1 MPRPEKVE
9 AVAEIKQR
17 IEDADAVFVTE
28 FRGMTVKQLQSLR
41 RGLRAGGADYKVYK
55 MSLARRAA
63 DELGLDGMAEH
74 LAGPSALTF
83 AGSDPVAAAK
93 ILKDVGRDNESLV
106 IKAGLLR
113 GGVVILPEQVS
124 ALAEIEPREVLL
136 AKIAGA
142 AKAPLQSM
150 AGMLGSFTRNA
161 ATMFSQL
168 LEKRESAE
176 PESARVA
183 AEPTAAQAPADDEA
197 PQPDQSQPDESQP
210 GDAQDQPTPTDQ
222 TTEESGTGETDDG
235 PAGNEPTEPA
245 ESAEEE

>member
-1 MPRPEKVE
+1 MPRPEKVQ

-124 ALAEIEPREVLL
+124 VLAEIEPREVLL

-168 LEKRESAE
+168 LEKRESAA
-176 PESARVA
+176 PDSAPAA
-183 AEPTAAQAPADDEA
+183 AEPTAAQLPADDA
-197 PQPDQSQPDESQP
+197 AAQPEESQP
-210 GDAQDQPTPTDQ
+210 EKAQAEPTPTDQ
-222 TTEESGTGETDDG
+222 TAEESGTGETDDG
-235 PAGNEPTEPA
+235 PAGNQPTEPA